1 MNRLYSHEEDAPK
14 IARDDILTEGRTMAK
29 NLTNVHGKLDK
40 ILSRLSALD
49 KQAETGQ
56 RQVNSQIRLM
66 TQLLGE
72 VARMARETSQMARE
86 TSQAVQRLAEIQEDV
101 AFMANEARKEA
112 KEAKERVIELSV
124 GSQRH

>member
-1 MNRLYSHEEDAPK
+1 
-14 IARDDILTEGRTMAK
+14 MAK
-29 NLTNVHGKLDK
+29 NLTNGHGKLDK

-72 VARMARETSQMARE
+72 VARMARETSQ
-86 TSQAVQRLAEIQEDV
+86 AVQRISEIQEDV

-112 KEAKERVIELSV
+112 KEAKERVIELSIR
-124 GSQRH
+124 SQRH

>member
-1 MNRLYSHEEDAPK
+1 
-14 IARDDILTEGRTMAK
+14 MAK
-29 NLTNVHGKLDK
+29 NLTNIHGKLDK

-49 KQAETGQ
+49 TRQISDTQ
-56 RQVNSQIRLM
+56 RTNNQIRLM

-86 TSQAVQRLAEIQEDV
+86 TSLMARETSQAVRRLGEIQEDV

-112 KEAKERVIELSV
+112 REAKERVIELSAR
-124 GSQRH
+124 SQRH

>member
-1 MNRLYSHEEDAPK
+1 
-14 IARDDILTEGRTMAK
+14 MAK

-49 KQAETGQ
+49 KRTETGQ

-72 VARMARETSQMARE
+72 VARMARETSQG
-86 TSQAVQRLAEIQEDV
+86 VQRLAEIQEDV

-112 KEAKERVIELSV
+112 REAKERVIELSAR
-124 GSQRH
+124 SQRH